1 MQFQTVSAKKK
12 LFKMKH
18 LHWGMQ
24 VNVEKETPIGGIPGG
39 WPWRPGQVM
48 GKSRCTDTFTLL
60 TAVRHDRMTTPPA
73 PILRT
78 LPNGVR
84 LLALPM
90 PHVQS
95 ACVGVFLRVGSR
107 DETPATNGISHVLE
121 HMAFKGTTTRS
132 VQAINLDAE
141 RLGADVNAYTGKD
154 STGYFMSG
162 LGEHARQ
169 LLGMT
174 ADIVLHGTFPEAE
187 LQRELE
193 VIRQE
198 AIEYDE
204 DPADSCSDLLD
215 RAIWG
220 AHPMGM
226 PVIGTVENIEGFT
239 RDDLVRH
246 VRRHY
251 VADNT
256 VVAAAGHIDVDAWM
270 RLAEELFTT
279 MPASADGFRAHPP
292 APAAY
297 AGQAVARRFTQVSQV
312 FLNIAYPLTPTC
324 PGGMPSQRWR
334 LAAALAANLFGGG
347 MSAPLVDTVR
357 ERLGLAYTADASL
370 DSGDNWLNFV
380 VHAVTTPDKVEALV
394 RATGELLHA
403 QTAAID
409 PIHLERAKNQLT
421 VSHVRAGERPFAT
434 MERAVEELWA
444 SGTVTPLAETMAL
457 IDDIRAEEV
466 RSVFA
471 RMLACAPALSITGK
485 GVSARSARQLAAS
498 LTAGVLQTS

>member
-1 MQFQTVSAKKK
+1 MENAT
-12 LFKMKH
+12 
-18 LHWGMQ
+18 
-24 VNVEKETPIGGIPGG
+24 
-39 WPWRPGQVM
+39 
-48 GKSRCTDTFTLL
+48 
-60 TAVRHDRMTTPPA
+60 

-90 PHVQS
+90 PHVRS
-95 ACVGVFLRVGSR
+95 VSVGVFLRVGSR
-107 DETPATNGISHVLE
+107 DETTATNGISHVLE

-141 RLGADVNAYTGKD
+141 RLGADVNAYTGKE
-154 STGYFMSG
+154 STGYFMTG
-162 LGEHARQ
+162 LAEHAQQ
-169 LLGMT
+169 LLAMT
-174 ADIVLHGTFPEAE
+174 ADIVLHSTFPEIE

-204 DPADSCSDLLD
+204 DPADSSNDLLD
-215 RAIWG
+215 RALWG

-226 PVIGTVENIEGFT
+226 PVIGTVQNIEGFT

-246 VRRHY
+246 VQQHY

-256 VVAAAGHIDVDAWM
+256 VVVAAGHFDVDAWM
-270 RLAEELFTT
+270 SLAEDLFTA
-279 MPASADGFRAHPP
+279 MPASADSVRSHPP
-292 APAAY
+292 VPAAY

-312 FLNIAYPLTPTC
+312 FLNIAYPLTPTG
-324 PGGMPSQRWR
+324 PDGMPSQRLR

-357 ERLGLAYTADASL
+357 ERLGLAYTADASI

-380 VHAVTTPDKVEALV
+380 VHAVTTPDKIEALV
-394 RATGELLHA
+394 QATGELLHA
-403 QTAAID
+403 QTATID
-409 PIHLERAKNQLT
+409 PVHLERAKNQLT
-421 VSHVRAGERPFAT
+421 VSYVRASERPFAT

-444 SGTVTPLAETMAL
+444 SGGVTLLAETIAS

-466 RSVFA
+466 WDVFA
-471 RMLACAPALSITGK
+471 RMLAHPPALSITGK
-485 GVSARSARQLAAS
+485 GVSAKSARLLAAS
-498 LTAGVLQTS
+498 LAASVLQKP